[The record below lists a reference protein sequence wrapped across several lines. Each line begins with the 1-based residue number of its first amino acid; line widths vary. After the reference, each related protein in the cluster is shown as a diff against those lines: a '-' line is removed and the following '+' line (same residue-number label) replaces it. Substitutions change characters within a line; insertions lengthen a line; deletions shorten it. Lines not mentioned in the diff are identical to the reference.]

1 MATFISNSVAETI
14 AAGRAYGRNAAKG
27 NVFALTG
34 DLGAGKTQFV
44 KGVVSGLGSGAEVT
58 SPTFVLVH
66 EYEDGRLPVYHFDFY
81 RLDNSEAVLRLGFDD
96 YVFGDGVSLIEWA
109 DRYPALIPNDA
120 KWLVFELKGEHT
132 RVIREGKPQEASKG
146 A

>member
-1 MATFISNSVAETI
+1 MFISNSAEETVAV
-14 AAGRAYGRNAAKG
+14 GRSYALSACQGD
-27 NVFALTG
+27 VFALTG

-44 KGVVSGLGSGAEVT
+44 KGFVAGLGSSAEVT

-96 YVFGDGVSLIEWA
+96 YVFGEGVSLIEWA
-109 DRYPALIPNDA
+109 DRYSELVPTEA
-120 KWLVFELKGEHT
+120 KWLSFELKGENT
-132 RVIREGKPQEASKG
+132 RVIREGRPQ
-146 A
+146 

>member
-1 MATFISNSVAETI
+1 MFISNSVAETI
-14 AAGRAYGRNAAKG
+14 AAGRTYGRSAAKG
-27 NVFALTG
+27 DVFALTG

-44 KGVVSGLGSGAEVT
+44 KGVVAGLGSNAEVT

-81 RLDNSEAVLRLGFDD
+81 RLDNSEAVLRLGFDE

-109 DRYPALIPNDA
+109 DRYPDLIPKEA
-120 KWLVFELKGEHT
+120 KWLSFELNGENS
-132 RVIREGKPQEASKG
+132 RMIRGG
-146 A
+146 

>member
-1 MATFISNSVAETI
+1 MFISNSAEETI
-14 AAGRAYGRNAAKG
+14 AAGRSYARSACKG
-27 NVFALTG
+27 DVFALTG

-44 KGVVSGLGSGAEVT
+44 KGFVAGLGSSAEVT

-96 YVFGDGVSLIEWA
+96 YVFGEGVSLIEWA
-109 DRYPALIPNDA
+109 DRYSDLVPAEA
-120 KWLVFELKGEHT
+120 KWLSFELKGENT
-132 RVIREGKPQEASKG
+132 RVIRVGKPQ
-146 A
+146 

>member
-1 MATFISNSVAETI
+1 MFISNSADETI
-14 AAGRAYGRNAAKG
+14 AAGHSYARNACKG
-27 NVFALTG
+27 DVFALTG

-44 KGVVSGLGSGAEVT
+44 KGFVAGLGSSADVT

-109 DRYPALIPNDA
+109 DRYSDLIPKEA
-120 KWLVFELKGEHT
+120 KWLSFEIKGEST
-132 RVIREGKPQEASKG
+132 RVIAEAKRP
-146 A
+146 

>member
-1 MATFISNSVAETI
+1 MFISNSAAETI
-14 AAGRAYGRNAAKG
+14 AAGRTYGGSACKG
-27 NVFALTG
+27 DVFALTG

-44 KGVVSGLGSGAEVT
+44 KGFVAGLESYAEVT

-81 RLDNSEAVLRLGFDD
+81 RLDNSDAVLRLGFDD

-109 DRYPALIPNDA
+109 DRYPDLIPRHT
-120 KWLVFELKGEHT
+120 KWLSFELKGENT
-132 RVIREGKPQEASKG
+132 RVIREAKSQ
-146 A
+146 